1 MALIF
6 TLAADTASAQ
16 LLFKKIKQRR
26 REELRA
32 ELHAQLSDELSTK
45 METDMA
51 REMKI
56 ATDTIKVAVEEKVAA
71 EAKKLQQQHQTAV
84 TTLRKESEDRFL
96 AQSQK
101 LEELTT
107 NGIKEVQEK
116 GRQIARQNNNFKKQ
130 LTEANGVF
138 QADLEKSFASF
149 TETQKLAF
157 TAYAKQ
163 FTEAQ
168 KLAFTAYA
176 KQFEEKLNAQLKVS
190 EDQLGK
196 GEVLQSEIARA
207 IEDLDKTKIDMVT
220 TVDDRLARI
229 DEEIQNEV
237 KKQIPEEEPEDDP
250 ADDSAPES
258 PPATIPNPVELKSE
272 ENQSEEN
279 QDDENQDEE
288 D

>member
-1 MALIF
+1 MRRIILVSTVMALVF
-6 TLAADTASAQ
+6 TVAADTASAQ

-51 REMKI
+51 REMQI
-56 ATDTIKVAVEEKVAA
+56 ATDTIKAAAEEKVAA
-71 EAKKLQQQHQTAV
+71 ESKKLEQRYDNAV
-84 TTLRKESEDRFL
+84 GTLRKESEDRFVT
-96 AQSQK
+96 QSKK
-101 LEELTT
+101 LEELTAS
-107 NGIKEVQEK
+107 GLEEVQKK

-157 TAYAKQ
+157 TTYS
-163 FTEAQ
+163 
-168 KLAFTAYA
+168 

-196 GEVLQSEIARA
+196 GVVLQDEITRA

-220 TVDDRLARI
+220 TVDDRLATI

-237 KKQIPEEEPEDDP
+237 KKQLPEEKPEGVPDDG
-250 ADDSAPES
+250 SAPES
-258 PPATIPNPVELKSE
+258 PAATTPNPVELKSE
-272 ENQSEEN
+272 ES
-279 QDDENQDEE
+279 QDDADSGSSDSDQD